1 MINNII
7 INEGLISFFYFLFFS
22 GNNVSLLDL
31 CNKIRN
37 IFVKEIVI
45 TL

>member
-1 MINNII
+1 MKIELVIFI
-7 INEGLISFFYFLFFS
+7 FF

-31 CNKIRN
+31 CNNICN
-37 IFVKEIVI
+37 IFEKEIVI